1 MPVMQDTLVFP
12 VDMQTAAG
20 RQSAAVLY
28 AAADRGIWAADC
40 RPASLKDSGIEWIGM
55 IPEHW
60 EVKRLKNLG
69 YLYGGL
75 TGKTGNDFN
84 VEEGDNYEYF
94 IPFTNIFNN
103 MYVDMNLLGKV
114 KVSPNEKQN
123 KVIKNDIL
131 FLMSSEDY
139 DGIGKS
145 SLCKENHPHPLY
157 LNSFCKGLRV
167 ENKFKSIFLNYF
179 MNSAVGKYFCQ
190 IASNGF
196 IRINLRQD
204 KLLACPILCPPLP
217 EQKSIADYLD
227 QRCSKIDEL
236 ISIKQQKIEK
246 LKEYKKSLI
255 FECVTGKRK
264 VS

>member
-1 MPVMQDTLVFP
+1 MDKNIP
-12 VDMQTAAG
+12 
-20 RQSAAVLY
+20 
-28 AAADRGIWAADC
+28 
-40 RPASLKDSGIEWIGM
+40 LKDSGIEWIGE

-60 EVKRLKNLG
+60 KVKRLKNSG
-69 YLYGGL
+69 YIYGGL
-75 TGKTGNDFN
+75 TGKAGNDFN
-84 VEEGDNYEYF
+84 VEESDNYGYF

-103 MYVDMNLLGKV
+103 MYIDMNLLGKV
-114 KVSPNEKQN
+114 KISLNEKQN
-123 KVIKNDIL
+123 NVIKNDIL

-145 SLCKENHPHPLY
+145 SLCKENHPQPLY

-167 ENKFKSIFLNYF
+167 GNKFNSIFLNYF

-204 KLLACPILCPPLP
+204 KLLSCPILCPSLS
-217 EQKSIADYLD
+217 EQQSIADYLD
-227 QRCSKIDEL
+227 QKCSEIDAL

-246 LKEYKKSLI
+246 LKDYKKSLI